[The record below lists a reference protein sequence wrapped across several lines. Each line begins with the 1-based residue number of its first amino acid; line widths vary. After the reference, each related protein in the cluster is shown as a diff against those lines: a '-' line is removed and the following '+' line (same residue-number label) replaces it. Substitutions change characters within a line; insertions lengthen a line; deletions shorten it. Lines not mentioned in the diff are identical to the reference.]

1 MAGRNGG
8 HGGAG
13 VNHPPVQRAPACP
26 GGCWSGVLYLAAAY
40 WFTASTS
47 FANPAVTL
55 ARAFT
60 ATFAG
65 IVPAHAPAFVLS
77 QCIGAGVGYGLARLL
92 LNTSFGV
99 LHQPWRAQD
108 DQPAHDVL
116 RADVRISK

>member
-1 MAGRNGG
+1 MVY
-8 HGGAG
+8 G
-13 VNHPPVQRAPACP
+13 VHVICQP
-26 GGCWSGVLYLAAAY
+26 GGD
-40 WFTASTS
+40 
-47 FANPAVTL
+47 L

-60 ATFAG
+60 ATFSG

-116 RADVRISK
+116 RADVCISK